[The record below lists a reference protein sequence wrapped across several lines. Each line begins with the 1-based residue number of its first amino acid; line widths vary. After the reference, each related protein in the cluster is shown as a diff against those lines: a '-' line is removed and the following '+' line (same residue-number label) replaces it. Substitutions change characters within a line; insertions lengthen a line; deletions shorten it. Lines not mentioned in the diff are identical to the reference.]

1 MHGNL
6 HEVFT
11 QIPMEARPMFRYW
24 FPANAKLDLDAI
36 RRDMQEICDK
46 GFGGAELKCEAVP
59 TIL

>member
-24 FPANAKLDLDAI
+24 FPANAELDLDAI
-36 RRDMQEICDK
+36 RRDMQDLRQGLWRCRTQ
-46 GFGGAELKCEAVP
+46 V
-59 TIL
+59 